1 MVHTLRNPYDAILST
16 HNFMYAG
23 HHGKA
28 PPRNYARLDW
38 HQFVTIQTSKW
49 LDMATNWTIHS
60 SSKKVNFSIF
70 TTKSKRISK

>member
-1 MVHTLRNPYDAILST
+1 
-16 HNFMYAG
+16 MYAG

-28 PPRNYARLDW
+28 PPRNYARPDW

-60 SSKKVNFSIF
+60 SPKKVLVVHYENVKHYFGILPSSTRHATKIFSYH
-70 TTKSKRISK
+70 T